1 VPRKGWRLAYVSL
14 GSNLGDRWRHM
25 AQGMG
30 ALAALPKS
38 RLIRRSSVIETAPVG
53 PPQGPYLNAVAELE
67 TGLAARE
74 LLEGLL
80 VAERSLGRVRDPAA
94 RWGPRT
100 IDLDLILYGEE
111 VIDEPGLTTP
121 HPRLLERAFVLRPLA
136 ELSPRRVIPGPQ
148 VTVRAAL
155 VALEGQA

>member
-1 VPRKGWRLAYVSL
+1 MAL
-14 GSNLGDRWRHM
+14 GM
-25 AQGMG
+25 A
-30 ALAALPKS
+30 ALAGLPKS

-53 PPQGPYLNAVAELE
+53 PPQGAYLNAVAELE
-67 TGLAARE
+67 TGLDARE

-80 VAERSLGRVRDPAA
+80 AAERALGRVRDPEA

-100 IDLDLILYGEE
+100 LDLDLILYGDE

-121 HPRLLERAFVLRPLA
+121 HPRLLERSFVLRPLA
-136 ELSPRRVIPGPQ
+136 QLAPRRVIPGRG

-155 VALEGQA
+155 MAMGDEGASLPEGPALEGQP